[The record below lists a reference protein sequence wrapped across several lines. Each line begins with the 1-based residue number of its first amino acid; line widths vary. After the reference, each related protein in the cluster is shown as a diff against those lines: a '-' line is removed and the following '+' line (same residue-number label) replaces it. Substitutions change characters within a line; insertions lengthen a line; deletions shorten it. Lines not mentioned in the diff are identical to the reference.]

1 MLFNTK
7 EDEELRLLICNYQR
21 PSFEEVVALA
31 KARQVQSVAELWAFH
46 DLLIAAWSE
55 RKSTEGDYI

>member
-1 MLFNTK
+1 MLFNK
-7 EDEELRLLICNYQR
+7 EDEELRLLICSYQR
-21 PSFEEVVALA
+21 PSFDEVVALA
-31 KARQVQSVAELWAFH
+31 KARDVQSVAELWALH